1 MQKINTD
8 SWQEFKV
15 GNLFKIKPTKAYKYT
30 NAKLLD
36 DGPTPVVVNSSYN
49 NGIGGYSSYA
59 ATEKGNM
66 ITFSDTVDANT
77 IFYQA
82 TRFIG
87 YPHVQGLYPHGDYA
101 KCWNEKRLKFFATV
115 FRKAAL
121 TKGFD
126 YGNKFRRDIAV
137 DLTVKLPVDC
147 FNQLNWKYMEE
158 YIEDVED
165 KVSNRISLLNKEK
178 QQHKINIENWEIY
191 RIGELFRIVK
201 GTRLTKANMIPGDTN
216 FIGASSFNNGITA
229 RIGNTQHVHPANTI
243 TVNYNGSVGQA
254 FYQPNAFWASDD
266 VNVLYPKFEMTPL
279 IAMFFLPIIRQVGK
293 KYAFID
299 KWELETM
306 KKDEIRL
313 PTKGNQ
319 PDWEYMTRYMRELKL
334 KIKKDVE
341 IYRKIK

>member
-82 TRFIG
+82 TKFIG